1 MKYPDGPERLILCQG
16 SHQRMRLTVHM
27 RFAHKNHRLQM
38 VCSQMLRRRCRDAGE
53 AEEGDEVGEPRFRH
67 QALAADVTQ
76 LLMRTAATCLTA
88 SDKMLALGTAAGSV
102 HLLDYGGNE
111 VPRRDLSLV

>member
-1 MKYPDGPERLILCQG
+1 MHDTTLCKRD
-16 SHQRMRLTVHM
+16 HL
-27 RFAHKNHRLQM
+27 A
-38 VCSQMLRRRCRDAGE
+38 RDARLSLSAELERFQTGE
-53 AEEGDEVGEPRFRH
+53 ADDGDEVGEPRFRH

-88 SDKMLALGTAAGSV
+88 SDKMLALGTAAGTV

-111 VPRRDLSLV
+111 VHSAAFAAL